1 MTLQIRFPTLSMK
14 QFPIA
19 TASVLSRAGHF
30 RAAVFAFILSLAAGS
45 ARGETADERVAT
57 LSTKLGELLAAK
69 PGDAGNTVSAF
80 SNNIVKRAPEVSLA
94 SRLDDEKLIR
104 LAAGL
109 AAAIP
114 GEKQSEL
121 QVRIKS
127 RVAKEALD
135 SLRAVERSFDG
146 IVQSSDDR
154 EAALTAL
161 TTAPVLSPLLKI
173 IRNPDHDDSADALIG
188 IAIIIKSR
196 LVEGRLGTAKANGS
210 ESTAAD
216 GLSTLPHIRQHGE
229 LCVPT
234 CGLMS
239 LGHLAGVAFDSS
251 MLDSLGD
258 LYHRRTGNGTMGSSP
273 QTLYPLLGL
282 DATSV
287 DYAEGRRF
295 KNPDDR
301 VSFTHQ
307 ILSSEIKT
315 GLARGDFFVFLIRG
329 DVQNHAVLIVGTTA
343 NGDFV
348 MHDPMHD
355 GASAIPADVL
365 ARRWYIPERDTLAA
379 TSISFPN
386 LSRSSRAGRQLPDK
400 LGLEITD
407 EAKNSGLSDVGL
419 QRRGLSQ
426 SALQAAS
433 PSFRW
438 ADMTSTT
445 PEERHLRAM
454 DGIPLVIK
462 IQLLAGLPVKTV
474 DEKGGSILITGY
486 EGGLKNPE
494 ATLHILTK
502 AGERSLPWSKLLK
515 EITVRNDK
523 GKETV
528 FLGFWDGKPQS
539 IPGLGDS
546 PVAAP

>member
-1 MTLQIRFPTLSMK
+1 MK

-19 TASVLSRAGHF
+19 TASLLPLPRYF
-30 RAAVFAFILSLAAGS
+30 RAAVSIFILSLAAGS

-80 SNNIVKRAPEVSLA
+80 SNNIVKRAPEGSLA
-94 SRLDDEKLIR
+94 SRLDDQKLIR

-135 SLRAVERSFDG
+135 RLRAVERSFDG

-161 TTAPVLSPLLKI
+161 TTAPELSPLLKI
-173 IRNPDHDDSADALIG
+173 IRNPDHEDSTDALTG
-188 IAIIIKSR
+188 LAIIIKSR

-210 ESTAAD
+210 ESAAAD

-234 CGLMS
+234 CGLMA
-239 LGHLAGVAFDSS
+239 LGHLTGVAFDSS

-273 QTLYPLLGL
+273 EKLYPLMGL
-282 DATSV
+282 DSTSV

-295 KNPDDR
+295 KNPDER
-301 VSFTHQ
+301 VSFTRQ
-307 ILSSEIKT
+307 ILASEIKT
-315 GLARGDFFVFLIRG
+315 GLDRGDFFVFSLRG
-329 DVQNHAVLIVGTTA
+329 DVQNHVVLIVAATA

-355 GASAIPADVL
+355 GASVIPADVL
-365 ARRWYIPERDTLAA
+365 ARRWYIPERATLAA

-386 LSRSSRAGRQLPDK
+386 PNRSFRAGRQSPDK
-400 LGLEITD
+400 LELDITD
-407 EAKNSGLSDVGL
+407 EAKASGLSEVGL
-419 QRRGLSQ
+419 KRGGLSL
-426 SALQAAS
+426 SAIKAAS

-454 DGIPLVIK
+454 AGIPLVIK

-474 DEKGGSILITGY
+474 DDRGDSLLITGY

-494 ATLHILTK
+494 ATLHVLSK
-502 AGERSLPWSKLLK
+502 SGERSMPWSKLLK
-515 EITVRNDK
+515 EITVKNEK

-528 FLGFWDGKPQS
+528 LLGFWDGKIQPL
-539 IPGLGDS
+539 IPRPDGS
-546 PVAAP
+546 PAAP